1 MPCSARTALAVEQF
15 RFEVDAVF
23 ELLGPRA
30 KVFACT
36 LGLPCT
42 IELPGHEV
50 PHPRGWRELLK
61 FQIRVSGTLMYTI

>member
-50 PHPRGWRELLK
+50 RPPRGGRGRARGLWGYYPALL
-61 FQIRVSGTLMYTI
+61 L